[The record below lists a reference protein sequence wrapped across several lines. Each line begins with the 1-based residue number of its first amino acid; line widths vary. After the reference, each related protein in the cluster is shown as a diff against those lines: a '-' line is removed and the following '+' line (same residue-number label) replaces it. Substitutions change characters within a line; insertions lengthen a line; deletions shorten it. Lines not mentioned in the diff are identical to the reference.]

1 MIDGVFLARF
11 QFQGQFML
19 KLSILDQSTAG
30 SGKAQDQSIRDTIAL
45 ARHCE
50 NLGYSR
56 FWVSEHHNHPTIV
69 GTAPEIIMA
78 AIAQVTDTIRIGSA
92 GIMLPHY
99 APLKVAE
106 QFRVLEAIAPG
117 RIDLGLGR
125 APGSDRETAY
135 ALNPNAG
142 QDAENFPANV
152 RDLMAWV
159 SGRSLV
165 DGHPHAALRAN
176 PKSSTS
182 PEVWML
188 GTSDYGAQVA
198 AHFGLPYCFA
208 HFITDGF
215 GAGRAIDLYRES
227 YQPSERHPRPLAS
240 LCVWALAA
248 ETEEQAEFLFTSR
261 AHMKLSRDRGRPYS
275 IDSPDEIAGYEY
287 SENDLA
293 YLADLRKNALIG
305 TAAGV
310 AEKLRALAEK
320 FSMDEIVVLT
330 WTYDQTDRIRSYD
343 LLAREFQ
350 LTKR

>member
-1 MIDGVFLARF
+1 
-11 QFQGQFML
+11 ML
-19 KLSILDQSTAG
+19 RLSVLDQSTAG

-45 ARHCE
+45 AQLCE
-50 NLGYSR
+50 TLGYSR

-69 GTAPEIIMA
+69 GSAPEITMA
-78 AIAQVTDTIRIGSA
+78 AIAQATDRIRIGSA

-106 QFRVLEAIAPG
+106 QFRVLDAIAPG

-125 APGSDRETAY
+125 APGSDRETAF

-159 SGRSLV
+159 SGQPLV

-176 PKSSTS
+176 PTSSTS

-188 GTSDYGAQVA
+188 GTSDYGAQVS

-215 GAGRAIDLYRES
+215 GVERAIELYRES
-227 YQPSERHPRPLAS
+227 YQPSERHPEPQACI
-240 LCVWALAA
+240 CVWALAA
-248 ETEEQAEFLFTSR
+248 ETEEQAEFLFSSR
-261 AHMKLSRDRGRPYS
+261 AHWKLSRDRGRAFS
-275 IDSPDEIAGYEY
+275 IESPDSIADFDY
-287 SENDLA
+287 SESDRLYIA
-293 YLADLRKNALIG
+293 ELRKHALIG
-305 TAAGV
+305 SAGQV
-310 AEKLRALAEK
+310 AEKLRKLADD

-330 WTYDQTDRIRSYD
+330 WTYDQADRVRSYK
-343 LLAREFQ
+343 LLAEEFQ
-350 LTKR
+350 LTNREQG